1 MLYLFVYAFPDAK
14 PLHTFAGNAYL
25 QQKSDTPFRIP
36 LLNSSLQSFMQSM
49 QSKEQFYRQ
58 DHHADRYHNLGN
70 PA

>member
-36 LLNSSLQSFMQSM
+36 LFQIKMKSFMQSM
-49 QSKEQFYRQ
+49 QSKE
-58 DHHADRYHNLGN
+58 
-70 PA
+70 